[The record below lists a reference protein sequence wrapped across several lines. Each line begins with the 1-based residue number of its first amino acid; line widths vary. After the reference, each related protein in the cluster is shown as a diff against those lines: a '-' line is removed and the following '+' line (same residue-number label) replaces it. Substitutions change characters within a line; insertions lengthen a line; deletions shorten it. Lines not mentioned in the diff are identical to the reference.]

1 MYQARDSW
9 LSLRMHD
16 GAYWPAVARED
27 TPALDK
33 AGRGGMLLE
42 GAVTKFFFALTLP
55 VPFTSSQ

>member
-1 MYQARDSW
+1 
-9 LSLRMHD
+9 MHD